1 MCKCSP
7 EDVHSYGPCDETCD
21 AVARVD
27 FDYPDET
34 GDGFEEDGPYPGE
47 ECGRWNNGKFM
58 QYCPKAGS
66 EECDW
71 ECPYSR

>member
-7 EDVHSYGPCDETCD
+7 EDVHNYGPCDETCY
-21 AVARVD
+21 AMLRVD
-27 FDYPDET
+27 FDYPD

-47 ECGRWNNGKFM
+47 ECGRWINGKLGR
-58 QYCPKAGS
+58 YCTKAGS